1 MTTQKRIRPFSLWQ
15 LLSLNRNVLWQ
26 LTIGLTMLML
36 ALSLAITNAP
46 VGGFLMGGAGLLVL
60 LWGGYNTLY
69 LAEHDLPLLREGTL
83 VAARVTGVVKK
94 EPNVL
99 YRISY
104 RLPGE
109 YAERDGVFAP
119 ANDPGFAEGEP
130 VAIMIDPANPEQLVE
145 VSGRYE
151 PLFEKKKK
159 PQQEAA

>member
-1 MTTQKRIRPFSLWQ
+1 MTNPRRIRPFSLWQ
-15 LLSLNRNVLWQ
+15 LLALNRNILWQ
-26 LTIGLTMLML
+26 LTIGATLLML
-36 ALSLAITNAP
+36 ALSLLVTGAP
-46 VGGFLMGGAGLLVL
+46 VGGFLMGSAGLMVL

-69 LAEHDLPLLREGTL
+69 LREHDLPLLREGTL
-83 VAARVTGVVKK
+83 VAARVTGVVQN
-94 EPNVL
+94 EPQVL

-119 ANDPGFAEGEP
+119 ANNPGFAEGEP

-151 PLFEKKKK
+151 PLFEKKK
-159 PQQEAA
+159 QAA